1 MNDLDLDE
9 NTGAPKG
16 FDVRLLLGAGL
27 DALSDEQVQY
37 VRDQAMRRRNPR
49 ISEIMHKALDEQAAD
64 IISGLARAPFAY
76 VTPEIELMTGLKVK
90 FRSLYTF
97 QTRDV
102 SERTAEFMRSKRASE
117 LMSAQYMNQL
127 FLVHGIESINS
138 EPLGNVQ
145 LPEEVWN
152 FEGDKIEKAMNE
164 FVPKRMRALDAR
176 PQSLVSALV
185 TANQVFQELYD
196 DVVNLRGTNTRELT
210 DKAEKI
216 VAAVGKSMGPQVA
229 GQKPT

>member
-1 MNDLDLDE
+1 MDEEDINKKIDVSLLTSADLDE
-9 NTGAPKG
+9 
-16 FDVRLLLGAGL
+16 
-27 DALSDEQVQY
+27 LSEEQAQY
-37 VRDQAMRRRNPR
+37 VREQSMRKRNPR
-49 ISEIMHKALDEQAAD
+49 ITDIVREALKDKESD
-64 IISGLARAPFAY
+64 IIAGLAREPFAY
-76 VTPEIELMTGLKVK
+76 VTPEIELMAGLKVK

-102 SERTAEFMRSKRASE
+102 SERTAEFIRAKRATE
-117 LMSAQYMNQL
+117 MVAAQYMNQL

-138 EPLGNVQ
+138 EPLGLVQ
-145 LPEEVWN
+145 LPESVWN
-152 FEGDKIEKAMNE
+152 FEGDKIATAMNE

-196 DVVNLRGTNTRELT
+196 DVVNLRGANKREIEA
-210 DKAEKI
+210 KAEKL
-216 VAAVGKSMGPQVA
+216 VAAVGKSTGPQVA